1 MKSYEQAALDILRGK
16 YDEQPEEIE
25 QLQEANQVEAMGP
38 GRADPKKKDREDSEK
53 QMADF
58 MAKGGEIQQGTS
70 RKTKSSGLRM
80 VARGSLSSAERKRNP
95 FGGKSFV
102 RKEDTD
108 IEEATSHPM
117 AVHVKSVPGKK
128 VGGLPAYQVHK
139 VGSNVR
145 GVKVGEHL
153 NDTNLD
159 DLTDMG
165 HKIKMKED
173 LDYTVISH
181 NSFKI
186 TLPESFSYTDYLNAA
201 KMLDENEAVKIAD
214 EFFSEQDDSLIIG
227 SYAVSNIQEEIQSF
241 VSEGHEVSLPKYTG
255 ETDYPGVEFTVID
268 KDSGIVTKFIHHG
281 TVERS

>member
-16 YDEQPEEIE
+16 YEEQPEELE
-25 QLQEANQVEAMGP
+25 QLQETSQIEEVSKSEVDHHFDQWMSSEHAPYHDDAGD
-38 GRADPKKKDREDSEK
+38 DPKIHQAAMSYLKSSSVPKKDHK
-53 QMADF
+53 KLAMHIADKF
-58 MAKGGEIQQGTS
+58 HG
-70 RKTKSSGLRM
+70 SGI
-80 VARGSLSSAERKRNP
+80 
-95 FGGKSFV
+95 
-102 RKEDTD
+102 D
-108 IEEATSHPM
+108 EAVSHPM

-139 VGSNVR
+139 VGPQVR
-145 GVKVGEHL
+145 GIKVGEHL
-153 NDTNLD
+153 NDTHLD
-159 DLTDMG
+159 DLSDGG

-268 KDSGIVTKFIHHG
+268 KDSGVVTKFIHHG
-281 TVERS
+281 TVRRS